1 MDVIYDQDIWE
12 TLLCNYTPNSGCGYD
27 CVMFVR
33 KIENW
38 LLVRQLWAKWEEGE
52 NAGKNAAAVGKGG
65 DKVNNGEASRDEEK
79 RPQTRTVIQC
89 SNVTVGEVMEEFQ
102 ATFSKVSN
110 HVNSDGPNSGR

>member
-1 MDVIYDQDIWE
+1 
-12 TLLCNYTPNSGCGYD
+12 
-27 CVMFVR
+27 MFVR

-38 LLVRQLWAKWEEGE
+38 LLVRQLWAKWEEGR

>member
-1 MDVIYDQDIWE
+1 
-12 TLLCNYTPNSGCGYD
+12 
-27 CVMFVR
+27 MFVR

-38 LLVRQLWAKWEEGE
+38 LLVRQLWAKWEEGK

-102 ATFSKVSN
+102 ATFPKFQTMLIQMAQIQEDEADSTKSIV
-110 HVNSDGPNSGR
+110 